1 MKLFL
6 AAPYSGLPSL
16 LTALASQASFLHF
29 FTKLVLAAPWSGL
42 PSALTALLSQDC
54 AIAALRAKQVIK
66 AARMIRFI
74 IVPPFDFCHRFTSR
88 QPFCACCTRSNTS
101 AKSFLRALFLL
112 LYLPSNPHR
121 RPVRERIRP
130 ACRQQAFWRS
140 LVPFSVPVLSQAQWW
155 SSLSRAYRPR
165 LYISRHM
172 PFQ

>member
-54 AIAALRAKQVIK
+54 AVAALIAKQVIK

-74 IVPPFDFCHRFTSR
+74 VSSVMIFRDRFTSL
-88 QPFCACCTRSNTS
+88 QPSYACCTRSNT
-101 AKSFLRALFLL
+101 
-112 LYLPSNPHR
+112 
-121 RPVRERIRP
+121 
-130 ACRQQAFWRS
+130 
-140 LVPFSVPVLSQAQWW
+140 
-155 SSLSRAYRPR
+155 
-165 LYISRHM
+165 
-172 PFQ
+172 